1 MPKSHAVAFANQQT
15 AVPVEFGWVVTTRE
29 RCVSTKATLRLQ
41 TVLCWE
47 KWGCANSK
55 NSTRK
60 VKTSGV
66 VERTVLQFLRSVH
79 AAHFE
84 EAEKRKFPGKGR
96 ANPFYQKSFVSRTAV
111 VNLLGKRTN
120 NFGGRQ
126 CQQLKNKSV
135 ID

>member
-1 MPKSHAVAFANQQT
+1 MKKKTIRGFKIVTAWNCSH
-15 AVPVEFGWVVTTRE
+15 
-29 RCVSTKATLRLQ
+29 
-41 TVLCWE
+41 
-47 KWGCANSK
+47 
-55 NSTRK
+55 
-60 VKTSGV
+60 
-66 VERTVLQFLRSVH
+66 VLQFLRSVH